1 MLLYNGVKAENPLNT
16 HTYLAPWSSQLW
28 PDRCAHTDTPL
39 SAILAGGTCLWCIHS
54 RNKEIL
60 FVLAEVEIALGQRD
74 SLWGT
79 ALFQGTQC
87 VCRGETFLLS
97 ITPSFTTT
105 CLGPL
110 LISQVPFPNWK
121 WRWNTK
127 YVLVFW
133 KWLRALCVHVQLCLT
148 FLLPYALYVAC
159 QAPVCGI
166 F

>member
-1 MLLYNGVKAENPLNT
+1 MNLSHSCERPVHNCLVAFHLIFPSFLLCSISTFNINAALQWSQAENPLNT

-28 PDRCAHTDTPL
+28 PDRCAHADTPL

-60 FVLAEVEIALGQRD
+60 FVLAEVEITLGQRD

-79 ALFQGTQC
+79 ALFQGTPC

-97 ITPSFTTT
+97 LTPFFTTT

-110 LISQVPFPNWK
+110 LISQFPFPNWK
-121 WRWNTK
+121 WR
-127 YVLVFW
+127 
-133 KWLRALCVHVQLCLT
+133 
-148 FLLPYALYVAC
+148 
-159 QAPVCGI
+159 
-166 F
+166 